1 MKDFFKETL
10 LLAILSFL
18 TPIVLFLLG
27 GSDVFFISYI
37 GFLFLIIP
45 YIIAHFVSSFL
56 FWYKRKNDFF
66 FKLFFLR
73 SLYLFAAIIIALVIQ
88 LTLYKDIETIIGIIF
103 SIIVFSSLTFNNF
116 LFLLIRKITN
126 VIFGNKYKEL

>member
-1 MKDFFKETL
+1 MKDFLKETL
-10 LLAILSFL
+10 LLAVLSFL

-56 FWYKRKNDFF
+56 FWYKKKNDFF

-73 SLYLFAAIIIALVIQ
+73 SLYLFVAIIIALIIQ
-88 LTLYKDIETIIGIIF
+88 LTLYKYIEISIGIIF
-103 SIIVFSSLTFNNF
+103 SIIVFSFLTFNNF

-126 VIFGNKYKEL
+126 VMFGNKYKKL